1 MKIAIT
7 VWNGR
12 IAPLFDV
19 AKQLLIVEQRPVRV
33 VATLE
38 FKGETLSQKIEQLAK
53 HQIAT
58 VICGGISRE
67 YEEELLNANIEVIS
81 YVAGDVAD
89 ILEAWQSDAF
99 YQRRY
104 SMPGCM
110 RPRVRCRGRGGEGRG
125 RGPRWRRRF
134 DDNFNDLDL
143 GGKDA

>member
-19 AKQLLIVEQRPVRV
+19 AKQLLIVEQNPVRV

-38 FKGETLSQKIEQLAK
+38 FEGETLKEKIGLLTKNQVTTL
-53 HQIAT
+53 
-58 VICGGISRE
+58 ICGGISRE
-67 YEEELLNANIEVIS
+67 YEEELLNANIEVVS

-110 RPRVRCRGRGGEGRG
+110 HPRIRCRGRGRG
-125 RGPRWRRRF
+125 RGPRWRRRY
-134 DDNFNDLDL
+134 DDDFNE
-143 GGKDA
+143 